1 MTRTMCLHSTAST
14 ESPLSSLAV
23 STPAVMRVIRPSA
36 MSLHLH
42 GHIKKRAWAAL
53 PAVKRG
59 LSRLRVRRVGAAF
72 LFCCSR
78 RLNNSIILK
87 PKASRGVKRTNTHSL
102 CSTFLRLHSL
112 GPINRGLSVLR
123 SASIH
128 TSITFIM
135 CQNGAERV
143 GMTLTH
149 FILTNKYKEPNSN
162 HVAPVTVSYEFF
174 QQLWGQSAL
183 F

>member
-1 MTRTMCLHSTAST
+1 MTRTMCLHSKATEVLCVSLDLYPSLSYMPPHASPT
-14 ESPLSSLAV
+14 QSPLSSLAA

-42 GHIKKRAWAAL
+42 RHIKKRGWAAL

-72 LFCCSR
+72 LFCSSR

-87 PKASRGVKRTNTHSL
+87 PKASRQVKRTNTHSL

-112 GPINRGLSVLR
+112 GPINSVCLSCARLQFTHQSLLLCARVVLR
-123 SASIH
+123 GWVWRSLI
-128 TSITFIM
+128 
-135 CQNGAERV
+135 
-143 GMTLTH
+143 
-149 FILTNKYKEPNSN
+149 
-162 HVAPVTVSYEFF
+162 SY
-174 QQLWGQSAL
+174 
-183 F
+183 